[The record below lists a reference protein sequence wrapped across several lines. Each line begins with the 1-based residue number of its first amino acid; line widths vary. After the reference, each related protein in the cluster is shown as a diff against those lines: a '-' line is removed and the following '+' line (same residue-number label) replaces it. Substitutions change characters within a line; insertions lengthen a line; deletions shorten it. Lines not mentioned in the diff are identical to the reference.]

1 MSALVQNNLTLTLH
15 LEGESDL
22 AILVRR
28 PEAETAPV
36 WLPLTQIEVAPER
49 VGRRVMVTL
58 PRWLAESKGLI
69 ARPDPNQGS
78 LL

>member
-1 MSALVQNNLTLTLH
+1 MTLSSDKLTLTLQ
-15 LEGESDL
+15 LERDSAEAL
-22 AILVRR
+22 LVRR

-69 ARPDPNQGS
+69 AKPDPNQTS
-78 LL
+78 LF

>member
-1 MSALVQNNLTLTLH
+1 MNWPVQHNLTLTLH
-15 LEGESDL
+15 LERESTD

-36 WLPLTQIEVAPER
+36 WLPITQIEIAPER

-58 PRWLAESKGLI
+58 PKWLAAAKGLI
-69 ARPDPNQGS
+69 AKPDPNQGS